1 MFGTYL
7 LRELVNRRRQTIIV
21 AIGLALAIAL
31 VIIVNSVS
39 AGVRDAQASVLSSV
53 YGVGTDITVSQ
64 PPEPPGEGEGPQAG
78 GPLFQFDAG
87 DGAAADGSTDL
98 SQSVLAPARGATT
111 FDQSALD
118 TALDVDGVEAATAT
132 LSLSNIEFS
141 GELPAP
147 PAEGEGPLIIEGEAG
162 GTTSFGGGDF
172 DVNSF
177 DVEGIPVDGAAVGPL
192 TSAELVDGR
201 GLESGDAGE
210 NVVVLDESW
219 ATAEGHAVGDTIDIG
234 GEDFEV
240 IGIVASTSADA
251 TTASD
256 TYIPLDTA
264 QRLADM
270 EDQVTTIY
278 VQATSADSI
287 DAIAADLEA
296 ALPDATVSTQADL
309 ASSVSGSLSSAAGL
323 IANLGT
329 WLSLIVLAAAF
340 LIAIL
345 FTISGVTRRTREF
358 GTLKAIG
365 WSNGR
370 VVRQV
375 AGESLV
381 QGLLGGAVGV
391 ALGLLGVLVVNLI
404 APTFTASASATPE
417 GAFVVNGGGPAGGPG
432 GPAGADPFAA
442 ATTEVAL
449 HAPVTIGVILIAV
462 GLAVL
467 GGILAG
473 VIGGWRASRLRPAE
487 ALRSV
492 A

>member
-1 MFGTYL
+1 MT
-7 LRELVNRRRQTIIV
+7 
-21 AIGLALAIAL
+21 
-31 VIIVNSVS
+31 
-39 AGVRDAQASVLSSV
+39 VRSP
-53 YGVGTDITVSQ
+53 I
-64 PPEPPGEGEGPQAG
+64 EGNAG
-78 GPLFQFDAG
+78 GN
-87 DGAAADGSTDL
+87 
-98 SQSVLAPARGATT
+98 TT
-111 FDQSALD
+111 
-118 TALDVDGVEAATAT
+118 
-132 LSLSNIEFS
+132 
-141 GELPAP
+141 
-147 PAEGEGPLIIEGEAG
+147 
-162 GTTSFGGGDF
+162 FGGGDF
-172 DVNSF
+172 DVKSF
-177 DVEGIPVDGAAVGPL
+177 DVEGVDVEGAAVGPL
-192 TSAELVDGR
+192 TAAELVDGR
-201 GLESGDAGE
+201 ALEASDADR

-219 ATAEGHAVGDTIDIG
+219 ATTEGYTTGDTIEIG
-234 GEDFEV
+234 GEEFEV
-240 IGIVASTSADA
+240 IGVVASTSADA

-264 QRLADM
+264 QRLAEM
-270 EDQVTTIY
+270 ENQVTTIY
-278 VQATSADSI
+278 VQAASADAI
-287 DAIAADLEA
+287 DGIAADLET
-296 ALPDATVSTQADL
+296 ALPQATVSTQADL

-323 IANLGT
+323 ISSLGT

-381 QGLLGGAVGV
+381 QGILGGAIGV
-391 ALGLLGVLVVNLI
+391 ALGLAGVLIVNLI
-404 APTFTASASATPE
+404 APTFTATATATPE
-417 GAFVVNGGGPAGGPG
+417 GAFVVNDGGPAGSG
-432 GPAGADPFAA
+432 GPPGANPFAD

-449 HAPVTIGVILIAV
+449 QAPITIGVILIAV

>member
-7 LRELVNRRRQTIIV
+7 LRELANRRRQTIIV
-21 AIGLALAIAL
+21 AIGLALAVAL
-31 VIIVNSVS
+31 VIVVNAVS

-53 YGVGTDITVSQ
+53 YGVGTDITVTQ
-64 PPEPPGEGEGPQAG
+64 PPTPPEEGQDGG

-87 DGAAADGSTDL
+87 DGANADGSTDL
-98 SQSVLAPARGATT
+98 SQSVLTSARGTAT
-111 FDQSALD
+111 FEQDALS
-118 TALDVDGVEAATAT
+118 TALEVDGVQAATAT
-132 LSLSNIEFS
+132 LSLNNIEFS
-141 GELPAP
+141 GELPP
-147 PAEGEGPLIIEGEAG
+147 RPTEGEGPTTIEGDG
-162 GTTSFGGGDF
+162 GQGNVQFGGGDF

-177 DVEGIPVDGAAVGPL
+177 TVEGVAVDGAAVGPL
-192 TSAELVDGR
+192 TAAELVEGR
-201 GLESGDAGE
+201 GLEASDAGE
-210 NVVVLDESW
+210 NVAVLDQTW
-219 ATAEGHAVGDTIDIG
+219 ATTEEYAVGDTVEIG
-234 GEDFEV
+234 GEEFEV

-251 TTASD
+251 TTASN

-264 QRLADM
+264 QRLADL
-270 EDQVTTIY
+270 EGQVSTIY
-278 VQATSADSI
+278 VQAASADAI
-287 DAIAADLEA
+287 DGVAAGLET

-309 ASSVSGSLSSAAGL
+309 ASNVSGSLSSAAGL
-323 IANLGT
+323 ISNLGT
-329 WLSLIVLAAAF
+329 WLSVIVLAAAF

-375 AGESLV
+375 AGESVV
-381 QGLLGGAVGV
+381 QGLIGGAIGV
-391 ALGLLGVLVVNLI
+391 AIGLLGVLVVNVI
-404 APTFTASASATPE
+404 APTFSASASTGPT
-417 GAFVVNGGGPAGGPG
+417 GNLLVGGPAGVAPPG
-432 GPAGADPFAA
+432 ATDGANPFEE
-442 ATTEVAL
+442 ATTQVAL
-449 HAPVTIGVILIAV
+449 QAPITIGVILLAV

-467 GGILAG
+467 GGLLAG

>member
-7 LRELVNRRRQTIIV
+7 LRELANRRRQTIIV

-31 VIIVNSVS
+31 VIVVNAVS

-53 YGVGTDITVSQ
+53 YGVGTDITVTQ
-64 PPEPPGEGEGPQAG
+64 PPSPPGEGGAQAA

-87 DGAAADGSTDL
+87 DGENSDGSTDL
-98 SQSVLAPARGATT
+98 AQSVLMPGRGSTT
-111 FDQSALD
+111 FEQSALD
-118 TALDVDGVEAATAT
+118 TALGVDGVESATAT
-132 LSLSNIEFS
+132 LSLNNVEFS
-141 GELPAP
+141 GELPP
-147 PAEGEGPLIIEGEAG
+147 RPAEGEGPTTVEGQAG
-162 GTTSFGGGDF
+162 EGNVQFGGGDF
-172 DVNSF
+172 DVNQF
-177 DVEGIPVDGAAVGPL
+177 TVEGVPVDGAAVGPL
-192 TSAELVDGR
+192 TAAELVDGR

-210 NVVVLDESW
+210 NVVVLDQTW
-219 ATAEGHAVGDTIDIG
+219 ATSEGYAVGDTVYIG

-251 TTASD
+251 TTASN

-270 EDQVTTIY
+270 DGQVTTIY
-278 VQATSADSI
+278 VQAASADAI
-287 DAIAADLEA
+287 DGVAADLEA

-309 ASSVSGSLSSAAGL
+309 AANVSGSLSSAAGL
-323 IANLGT
+323 ISNLGT

-365 WSNGR
+365 WTNGR

-375 AGESLV
+375 AGESIV
-381 QGLLGGAVGV
+381 QGLIGGAIGV
-391 ALGLLGVLVVNLI
+391 ALGLAGVFVVNLI
-404 APTFTASASATPE
+404 APTFTAAATAAGPT
-417 GAFVVNGGGPAGGPG
+417 GGLVVNGNGPAGPG
-432 GPAGADPFAA
+432 GANPFEP

-449 HAPVTIGVILIAV
+449 QAPITIGVILLAV

-467 GGILAG
+467 GGLLAG